1 MEQRI
6 TYKKIWTIAYP
17 IGISL
22 IMEHLIGLTD
32 TAFLGRVGE
41 VELGASAL
49 GGIFF
54 GAMFM
59 LGLGF
64 SIGAQIMMARRNGE
78 RRYREIG
85 AIFQQGLVF
94 TVGIAA
100 VLILFSKL
108 FSPWMLGRLI
118 RSEAVYAAALDYL
131 DWRIWGLV
139 FAFVSLMF
147 RSFYVATTRTRIMTL
162 NSIVMVASNVVLNY
176 ALIFGKFGFPAL
188 GIAGAAIASTFSE
201 FVSMAFYLIYTA
213 AKLDWRKYRL
223 FCANRLRLKLLG
235 RMLNV
240 SGFVMIQHF
249 LAVATWFI
257 FFLAIEHQ
265 GERPLA
271 VTNLVRSLST
281 FLFFTVAAFSST
293 TATLAGNLMGAG
305 RAGEVMPMARKC
317 MKFAYMCILPV
328 LLVYAIIP
336 GLSLR
341 TTMLVGYP
349 GETERDFEE
358 LLEFVRTARFERLGV
373 FPYSAE
379 EGTFSGDELADD
391 VPEDVKQA
399 RGDRLMELQA
409 GISAEFNRG
418 RVGRTERVIVDRW
431 EGPGGSDY
439 ADVTGDDR
447 SGSGSDIT
455 GGSDCD
461 TEGSAEDGGFWVCRS
476 QWDSPEVDTEILV
489 AAPADALS
497 AGQFVDVRITAADE
511 YDLFAEPI

>member
-1 MEQRI
+1 MQI

-49 GGIFF
+49 GGVFF

-85 AIFQQGLVF
+85 AIFQQGVLF
-94 TVGIAA
+94 TLGIAT

-118 RSEAVYAAALDYL
+118 QSPAVYAAALDYL

-213 AKLDWRKYRL
+213 VKVDWRKYRI
-223 FCANRLRLKLLG
+223 FYANRLSLKLLG

-240 SGFVMIQHF
+240 SGFVMIQYF
-249 LAVATWFI
+249 LAVSTWFV

-271 VTNLVRSLST
+271 VTNLVRSLSSI
-281 FLFFTVAAFSST
+281 LFFTVSAFSST

-317 MKFAYMCILPV
+317 MKFAYACVLPLLLIYAV
-328 LLVYAIIP
+328 IPTGVLRLSTNNWELIRAAVPSLLVMASSYLVATPGYIYFNAIS
-336 GLSLR
+336 GTGNTRSA
-341 TTMLVGYP
+341 MW
-349 GETERDFEE
+349 
-358 LLEFVRTARFERLGV
+358 LESSVLAVYTAYV
-373 FPYSAE
+373 FYVVVYRS
-379 EGTFSGDELADD
+379 
-391 VPEDVKQA
+391 
-399 RGDRLMELQA
+399 
-409 GISAEFNRG
+409 
-418 RVGRTERVIVDRW
+418 
-431 EGPGGSDY
+431 
-439 ADVTGDDR
+439 ADVAVCWTAEHVY
-447 SGSGSDIT
+447 
-455 GGSDCD
+455 GG
-461 TEGSAEDGGFWVCRS
+461 GLF
-476 QWDSPEVDTEILV
+476 L
-489 AAPADALS
+489 LS
-497 AGQFVDVRITAADE
+497 FLYLRRANWQKKKV
-511 YDLFAEPI
+511 